1 MRHVLWIAMVLA
13 VAAVIIGLS
22 WYYLADLSPPR
33 EGFLVVDFA
42 GDRMEIQ
49 VDPGR
54 QEAFDALMEMHVTGE
69 SKWVGGEIE
78 GFDNEFGFRFK
89 PDTIDVAE
97 VTAEGAQAVTYGAI
111 QADFEYW
118 RAFGV
123 VFIEGN
129 VAAIPA

>member
-1 MRHVLWIAMVLA
+1 MRRVLWIATVLA
-13 VAAVIIGLS
+13 VATAVIGLS
-22 WYYLADLSPPR
+22 WYYLTNLSPPR
-33 EGFLVVDFA
+33 EGFLVADFA

-54 QEAFDALMEMHVTGE
+54 QEALDTLMEMYATGE

-78 GFDNEFGFRFK
+78 SFENGFGFRFK

-118 RAFGV
+118 QAFGV
-123 VFIEGN
+123 VFIEGS
-129 VAAIPA
+129 VAALPT